1 MQNQRFLILEAIF
14 GRIFL
19 SIEIIFRVSTRTGT
33 LIIKSIVESFMN
45 RCEIDENSWKWDIF
59 LFKYWPKFNFKL
71 PADVLKTI
79 LVSLFFKK
87 NYLCFSLMKSAF
99 LPFLFL
105 VFQFFFE
112 IWLWKTKYEYMSR
125 SVFTRVEAARK
136 ILQGLLV
143 QLGSKLIV

>member
-19 SIEIIFRVSTRTGT
+19 SIEIIFRVSTGTGT

-79 LVSLFFKK
+79 LVSQFFKK
-87 NYLCFSLMKSAF
+87 KLPLLQFDEKCFLAISFSGLSI
-99 LPFLFL
+99 LFRNMAL
-105 VFQFFFE
+105 KDQ
-112 IWLWKTKYEYMSR
+112 I
-125 SVFTRVEAARK
+125 
-136 ILQGLLV
+136 
-143 QLGSKLIV
+143 